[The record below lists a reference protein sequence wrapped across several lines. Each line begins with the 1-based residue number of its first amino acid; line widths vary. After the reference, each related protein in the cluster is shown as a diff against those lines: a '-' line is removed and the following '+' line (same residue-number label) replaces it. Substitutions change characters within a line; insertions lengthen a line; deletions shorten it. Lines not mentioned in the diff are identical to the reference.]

1 YSTSPSS
8 QHHILINYNDKE
20 ECIPESKSNLS
31 LSVGYFP
38 YEDTIACE
46 EITTCEDSASEG
58 SSTHYLPP
66 VQGTQKTERV
76 RNPMGRQ
83 DEKLCK
89 LTITLIMDIRT
100 GSDHEDPL
108 ADGDLN
114 RDNQRMD
121 ECPQENTELTLCK
134 LEDVMQMLKA
144 VEEDLH
150 LSNSILPH
158 MYQVSHQEYEACQTL
173 PKWKPPENE
182 DINQFLEM
190 PSRLAEDELLEVNM
204 ELLDSRARD
213 SPSVEMPT
221 VSAEQSKEGDM
232 PSHTET
238 ISYVNFGSIFYWL
251 RKLVISSLPGK
262 KHPEKITKSPSL
274 LESKKRHFLRT
285 REYNLMNRLNHYNLY
300 TLIFKFFYILC

>member
-1 YSTSPSS
+1 WISWKTGS
-8 QHHILINYNDKE
+8 NYNDKE

-31 LSVGYFP
+31 SVGYFP

-46 EITTCEDSASEG
+46 DITTCEDSTSEG

-76 RNPMGRQ
+76 RNHMGRQ
-83 DEKLCK
+83 DEVQDNPKKFCK
-89 LTITLIMDIRT
+89 QTIALVLDADM
-100 GSDHEDPL
+100 GSDHKDSL
-108 ADGDLN
+108 AEKTDLN

-144 VEEDLH
+144 VVENQKDDKRLDTVLFQSPQEEDLH

-158 MYQVSHQEYEACQTL
+158 MYQVSHQEYESCQTL
-173 PKWKPPENE
+173 PKWKPPEHE

-190 PSRLAEDELLEVNM
+190 PSRLAEDELLVKM
-204 ELLDSRARD
+204 ISQVAHTT
-213 SPSVEMPT
+213 EMPT

-251 RKLVISSLPGK
+251 RKLVISSLLGK

-285 REYNLMNRLNHYNLY
+285 REYNLRN
-300 TLIFKFFYILC
+300 